1 MSAAQDESLK
11 VVLGDIQASL
21 DIERGETAA
30 LLSTLVQ
37 ERDAALMAAHR
48 AQRQALL
55 LADARAAE
63 RQHIAAER
71 NLLDTGGHR
80 THRTRRWS
88 RACREALPTTEMRAR
103 QLTSCA
109 HRTNSSCLHGEP
121 VSGGAVDASRPR
133 PSSVASRAPLTVHEQ
148 LARRAEVAENAAA
161 DNNARLEAVRRVAAA
176 RSRRIAEL
184 SERVTSL
191 EQRIDRPVCSHN
203 RSSSPRARS
212 PDSPHSTSAR
222 TLR

>member
-71 NLLDTGGHR
+71 NLLDTYVQQVSTVGPCAVAL
-80 THRTRRWS
+80 RRRSAHW
-88 RACREALPTTEMRAR
+88 RPPNTER
-103 QLTSCA
+103 
-109 HRTNSSCLHGEP
+109 
-121 VSGGAVDASRPR
+121 GAG
-133 PSSVASRAPLTVHEQ
+133 
-148 LARRAEVAENAAA
+148 AERV
-161 DNNARLEAVRRVAAA
+161 ARLCRQRRCT
-176 RSRRIAEL
+176 R
-184 SERVTSL
+184 
-191 EQRIDRPVCSHN
+191 DN
-203 RSSSPRARS
+203 
-212 PDSPHSTSAR
+212 
-222 TLR
+222 